1 MDIDLARTFLE
12 IMRSGSFVQ
21 AAERLHV
28 TQTTVTARVR
38 SLEEAL
44 NCQLFVR
51 SRTGTRLT
59 ADGERFAAYA
69 TTLVQTWDN
78 ARAELSL
85 PADHTTRLS
94 IGAETSLWAPLLPE
108 WLQWMRAQHPDIALR
123 IEVNSADILLQ
134 QLETGILDGALVH
147 RPDYY
152 GGLVVEQLLEEKLL
166 MVRSVRQPEPYL
178 FVNWG
183 PDFVEQ
189 YDATLPQP
197 RHAGLSFNLGPLALQ
212 YLLRIGGSGYFRSR
226 VVQPHLDSGVLERV
240 PDTPEFTYPI
250 YLVYRP
256 GTSGLDEALAGFRTL
271 ATQLSDGWQT
281 LAGC

>member
-21 AAERLHV
+21 AADRLHV

-38 SLEEAL
+38 TLEEAL
-44 NCQLFVR
+44 NCQLFLR

-59 ADGERFAAYA
+59 PDGERFAAYA

-78 ARAELSL
+78 AKAELSL
-85 PADHTTRLS
+85 PANHTARLS

-108 WLQWMRAQHPDIALR
+108 WLVWMREHQPDTALR
-123 IEVNSADILLQ
+123 IAVDSADALLR
-134 QLETGILDGALVH
+134 QLESGVLEGALVH

-152 GGLVVEQLLEEKLL
+152 AGLVVEQLLEEKLL
-166 MVRSVRQPEPYL
+166 MVRSPRQPEPSL

-197 RHAGLSFNLGPLALQ
+197 RHAGLTFNLGPLALQ
-212 YLLRIGGSGYFRSR
+212 YLLRVGGSGYFRSR
-226 VVQPHLDSGVLERV
+226 VVQPHLDSGVLEKV

-250 YLVYRP
+250 YLVYRA
-256 GTSGLDEALAGFRTL
+256 GTDGLDEAMAGFRQL
-271 ATQLSDGWQT
+271 AARMAAGWQAPDS
-281 LAGC
+281 L